1 MFIDP
6 EDAPPP
12 IDLNKAADAV
22 DAAEEIN
29 NTADTAS
36 ADQEHAG
43 ADDTSGTYAPDRPL
57 PRDENGR
64 PIPDADDPHTQLGKK
79 TSERTGETYNQ
90 AREFGPD
97 GKPVRDV
104 DFTDHGRQDHQ
115 NPHEHRYD
123 PVTGKRGRAQPIPA
137 PTDKPPK
144 KIE

>member
-1 MFIDP
+1 MRVEYHEGHTESKPPSLGDMIKRALQWLGTKLNMAPPVMFIDP

-64 PIPDADDPHTQLGKK
+64 PIPDAD
-79 TSERTGETYNQ
+79 
-90 AREFGPD
+90 
-97 GKPVRDV
+97 
-104 DFTDHGRQDHQ
+104 
-115 NPHEHRYD
+115 
-123 PVTGKRGRAQPIPA
+123 
-137 PTDKPPK
+137 
-144 KIE
+144 